1 MNKIFH
7 FVRISLLPIGYLER
21 FDKKRNS
28 RIWGL
33 IAQGAKA
40 RAAPVAAAGSLG
52 RWQFGLAVSCNI
64 LSETIVSVDAPS
76 AIFPAP
82 LRKIS
87 KMSLILWRHYNNTYK
102 TLIITTLLITLI
114 NATLRICFCLMFYG

>member
-7 FVRISLLPIGYLER
+7 FVRISLLPIGYLGR

-40 RAAPVAAAGSLG
+40 RAAPVAAAGSLA
-52 RWQFGLAVSCNI
+52 WLFLATFCPK
-64 LSETIVSVDAPS
+64 LSSV
-76 AIFPAP
+76 
-82 LRKIS
+82 
-87 KMSLILWRHYNNTYK
+87 
-102 TLIITTLLITLI
+102 
-114 NATLRICFCLMFYG
+114 